1 MPAHTLRVVMHHNDI
16 DYWRHLQSLPPG
28 HADLPSPRECRL
40 LQRTAGSQD
49 PACRRDVV
57 PPLHSA

>member
-1 MPAHTLRVVMHHNDI
+1 MHHNDI